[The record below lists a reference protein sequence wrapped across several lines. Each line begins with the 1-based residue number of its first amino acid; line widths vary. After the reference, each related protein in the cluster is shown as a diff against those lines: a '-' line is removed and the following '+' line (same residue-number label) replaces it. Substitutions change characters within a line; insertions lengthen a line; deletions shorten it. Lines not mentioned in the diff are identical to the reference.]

1 MKKYLALILVGL
13 LPFIGISQSIF
24 DKYQDS
30 ENVGTVII
38 NKGLLG
44 IVASMSADE
53 QDKETLEFIELA
65 KSIDD
70 IKIFV
75 SEDASASADMAATMK
90 KYVKSASLDEMMRV
104 KDGDTNVRFY
114 IKNGRNSNHV
124 SELLM
129 FVTGID
135 DKGKKENRPNFE
147 TVLLTMTGDI
157 DLNKI
162 GTITNKMNLPK
173 QLKKAKGGK

>member
-1 MKKYLALILVGL
+1 MPVLG
-13 LPFIGISQSIF
+13 FSQSVF

-30 ENVGTVII
+30 ENVGSLVI

-53 QDKETLEFIELA
+53 QDKETQEFIELA
-65 KSIDD
+65 KSIDN
-70 IKIFV
+70 IKVFV
-75 SEDASASADMAATMK
+75 SEDDSASADMAATMK
-90 KYVKSASLDEMMRV
+90 KYVKSASLEEMMRV

-114 IKNGRNSNHV
+114 IKNGRNSNRV
-124 SELLM
+124 TELLM

-135 DKGKKENRPNFE
+135 DKENREDRPHFE

-157 DLNKI
+157 DLSKI
-162 GTITNKMNLPK
+162 GSLTNKMNLPK
-173 QLKKAKGGK
+173 ELKKAKRGK